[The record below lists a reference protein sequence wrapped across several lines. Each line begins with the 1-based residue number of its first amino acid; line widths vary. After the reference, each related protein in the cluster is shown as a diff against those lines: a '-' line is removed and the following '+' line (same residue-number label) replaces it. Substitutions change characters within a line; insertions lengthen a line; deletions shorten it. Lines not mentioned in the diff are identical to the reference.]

1 MAKVKEKKKKIAGK
15 NQLSGFLDVIT
26 PSVINFQ
33 PKQLNYGDR
42 CQRVLVITDYPQRVG
57 EAWLSRIANIPGVV
71 TSMHTEPIDPYDLV
85 NEIRVS
91 MGELGAKIENMG
103 NPVSRERAQDQYDDA
118 KAILKKIDREQQ
130 KVMLMTVVLLVSAE
144 DLDELNTRCR
154 RVESMLA
161 AAGLRARTPMFLQE
175 EGLRTVGPWGM
186 MENRIKDI
194 GARNMPA
201 ESVAAGFPFVY
212 SGLNDGEGILLGTDK
227 GGGIILCDFWT
238 RRESRT
244 NSNLTVI
251 GRPGVGKSTA
261 VKKILRG
268 EYGRGTKI
276 IIIDPED
283 EYGDLARNM
292 DGDAIDCGGSQES
305 RINPLQIRDV
315 PLDDKDEDVK
325 DKLYEEIEGNNSGP
339 LAYHFQ
345 FLRTFFKLYL
355 GNISR
360 RDMSLLEVALE
371 ALYNSKGINWATNPQ
386 DIPNEQYPTLKDLYF
401 ILLDLSKENVEELTK
416 KWGDLSNV
424 SLTGANS
431 KDWLD
436 LSILLRSAA
445 VGADSFLWSG
455 PTTINPKS
463 DFVVLNIKNLLEAND
478 EIRRAQFY
486 NVLGWAWNEVS
497 KNRKEKVLLGV
508 DECYLLID
516 PEVPETIKFLR
527 NTSKRI
533 RKYEGGL
540 MVITQDLVD
549 FLDPAVK
556 RYGQALLNN
565 PVYKILLG
573 QGEKDIEALEKLMTL
588 SEREIHTL
596 SEGNRGEALF
606 IAGNRRMHLK
616 IDISPEELIMF
627 GEAGGR

>member
-42 CQRVLVITDYPQRVG
+42 FQRVLVITDYPQRVG

-315 PLDDKDEDVK
+315 PLDDKEEK
-325 DKLYEEIEGNNSGP
+325 EKLYEEVEGNNSGP

>member
-1 MAKVKEKKKKIAGK
+1 
-15 NQLSGFLDVIT
+15 LSGFLDVIT

-251 GRPGVGKSTA
+251 GRPGVGKSKLL
-261 VKKILRG
+261 KKILRG

-283 EYGDLARNM
+283 G
-292 DGDAIDCGGSQES
+292 
-305 RINPLQIRDV
+305 
-315 PLDDKDEDVK
+315 
-325 DKLYEEIEGNNSGP
+325 
-339 LAYHFQ
+339 
-345 FLRTFFKLYL
+345 
-355 GNISR
+355 
-360 RDMSLLEVALE
+360 
-371 ALYNSKGINWATNPQ
+371 AT
-386 DIPNEQYPTLKDLYF
+386 
-401 ILLDLSKENVEELTK
+401 
-416 KWGDLSNV
+416 
-424 SLTGANS
+424 
-431 KDWLD
+431 
-436 LSILLRSAA
+436 RS
-445 VGADSFLWSG
+445 
-455 PTTINPKS
+455 
-463 DFVVLNIKNLLEAND
+463 
-478 EIRRAQFY
+478 
-486 NVLGWAWNEVS
+486 
-497 KNRKEKVLLGV
+497 
-508 DECYLLID
+508 
-516 PEVPETIKFLR
+516 
-527 NTSKRI
+527 
-533 RKYEGGL
+533 
-540 MVITQDLVD
+540 
-549 FLDPAVK
+549 
-556 RYGQALLNN
+556 
-565 PVYKILLG
+565 
-573 QGEKDIEALEKLMTL
+573 
-588 SEREIHTL
+588 
-596 SEGNRGEALF
+596 
-606 IAGNRRMHLK
+606 
-616 IDISPEELIMF
+616 
-627 GEAGGR
+627 

>member
-325 DKLYEEIEGNNSGP
+325 DKLYEEVEGNNSGP

-606 IAGNRRMHLK
+606 L
-616 IDISPEELIMF
+616 SLIHI
-627 GEAGGR
+627 

>member
-42 CQRVLVITDYPQRVG
+42 FQRVLVITDYPQRVG

-315 PLDDKDEDVK
+315 PLDDKDEK
-325 DKLYEEIEGNNSGP
+325 EKLYEEVEGNNSGP

-416 KWGDLSNV
+416 KGGDLSNV

>member
-1 MAKVKEKKKKIAGK
+1 IY
-15 NQLSGFLDVIT
+15 
-26 PSVINFQ
+26 FQ
-33 PKQLNYGDR
+33 PNQLNYGAR
-42 CQRVLVITDYPQRVG
+42 FQRVLVINDYPQRVG

-315 PLDDKDEDVK
+315 PLDDKDEK
-325 DKLYEEIEGNNSGP
+325 EKLYEEVEGNNSGP

>member
-42 CQRVLVITDYPQRVG
+42 FQRVLVITDYPQRVG

-154 RVESMLA
+154 RVESML

-315 PLDDKDEDVK
+315 PLDDKDEK
-325 DKLYEEIEGNNSGP
+325 EKLYEEVEGNNSGP

-540 MVITQDLVD
+540 MVI
-549 FLDPAVK
+549 
-556 RYGQALLNN
+556 
-565 PVYKILLG
+565 
-573 QGEKDIEALEKLMTL
+573 
-588 SEREIHTL
+588 
-596 SEGNRGEALF
+596 
-606 IAGNRRMHLK
+606 
-616 IDISPEELIMF
+616 
-627 GEAGGR
+627 

>member
-42 CQRVLVITDYPQRVG
+42 FQRVLVITDYPQRVG

-315 PLDDKDEDVK
+315 PLDDKEEK
-325 DKLYEEIEGNNSGP
+325 EKLYEEVEGNNSGP

-416 KWGDLSNV
+416 KWGNLSNV

>member
-42 CQRVLVITDYPQRVG
+42 FQRVLVITDYPQRVG

-186 MENRIKDI
+186 MGNRIKDI

-315 PLDDKDEDVK
+315 PLDDKDEK
-325 DKLYEEIEGNNSGP
+325 EKLYEEVEGNNSGP

>member
-325 DKLYEEIEGNNSGP
+325 DKLYEEVEGNNSGP

-401 ILLDLSKENVEELTK
+401 ILLDLSKENGEELTK

>member
-325 DKLYEEIEGNNSGP
+325 EKLYEEVEGNNSGP

>member
-1 MAKVKEKKKKIAGK
+1 M
-15 NQLSGFLDVIT
+15 SGFLDVIT

-42 CQRVLVITDYPQRVG
+42 FQRVLVITDYPQRVG

-315 PLDDKDEDVK
+315 PLDDKDEK
-325 DKLYEEIEGNNSGP
+325 EKLYEEVEGNNSGP

>member
-1 MAKVKEKKKKIAGK
+1 MAKAKEKKKKIAGK

-42 CQRVLVITDYPQRVG
+42 SQRVLVITDYPQRVG

-71 TSMHTEPIDPYDLV
+71 TSMHTDPIDPYDLV

-325 DKLYEEIEGNNSGP
+325 EKLYEEGNNSGP

-360 RDMSLLEVALE
+360 REMSLLEVALE
-371 ALYNSKGINWATNPQ
+371 ALYKSKGINWATNPQ
-386 DIPNEQYPTLKDLYF
+386 DIPNEQYPTLKDLYY
-401 ILLDLSKENVEELTK
+401 ILLDLSKENVKELTK

-424 SLTGANS
+424 SLTGASS

>member
-42 CQRVLVITDYPQRVG
+42 FQRVLVITDYPQRVG

-315 PLDDKDEDVK
+315 PLDDKDEK
-325 DKLYEEIEGNNSGP
+325 EKLYEEVEGNNSGP

-556 RYGQALLNN
+556 RYGHALLNN
-565 PVYKILLG
+565 P
-573 QGEKDIEALEKLMTL
+573 
-588 SEREIHTL
+588 
-596 SEGNRGEALF
+596 
-606 IAGNRRMHLK
+606 
-616 IDISPEELIMF
+616 
-627 GEAGGR
+627 

>member
-42 CQRVLVITDYPQRVG
+42 FQRVLVITDYPQRVG

-315 PLDDKDEDVK
+315 PLDDKDEK
-325 DKLYEEIEGNNSGP
+325 EKLYEEVEGNNSGP

>member
-1 MAKVKEKKKKIAGK
+1 
-15 NQLSGFLDVIT
+15 
-26 PSVINFQ
+26 
-33 PKQLNYGDR
+33 
-42 CQRVLVITDYPQRVG
+42 
-57 EAWLSRIANIPGVV
+57 
-71 TSMHTEPIDPYDLV
+71 
-85 NEIRVS
+85 
-91 MGELGAKIENMG
+91 
-103 NPVSRERAQDQYDDA
+103 
-118 KAILKKIDREQQ
+118 
-130 KVMLMTVVLLVSAE
+130 
-144 DLDELNTRCR
+144 
-154 RVESMLA
+154 
-161 AAGLRARTPMFLQE
+161 
-175 EGLRTVGPWGM
+175 
-186 MENRIKDI
+186 
-194 GARNMPA
+194 
-201 ESVAAGFPFVY
+201 PFVY

-325 DKLYEEIEGNNSGP
+325 EKLYEEVEGNNSGP

>member
-325 DKLYEEIEGNNSGP
+325 DKLYEEVEGNNSGP

>member
-1 MAKVKEKKKKIAGK
+1 MAKAKEKKKKIAGK

-42 CQRVLVITDYPQRVG
+42 SQRVLVITDYPQRVG

-71 TSMHTEPIDPYDLV
+71 TSMHTDPIDPYDLV

-325 DKLYEEIEGNNSGP
+325 EKLYEEVEGNNSGP

>member
-1 MAKVKEKKKKIAGK
+1 MAKTRKKVSGKKSLPGY
-15 NQLSGFLDVIT
+15 LDIIT

-33 PKQLNYGDR
+33 PKQLNYGDKY
-42 CQRVLVITDYPQRVG
+42 QRAMVIIDYPQRVG
-57 EAWLSRIANIPGVV
+57 EAWLSRIANMPGVI
-71 TSMHTEPIDPYDLV
+71 TSIHQEPIDPYELV
-85 NEIRVS
+85 QEIRVS
-91 MGELGAKIENMG
+91 MGELGAKMENMG
-103 NPVSRERAQDQYDDA
+103 NPVARERATQQFEDA
-118 KAILKKIDREQQ
+118 KTILQKIDRDQQ
-130 KVMLMTVVLLVSAE
+130 KVMLMTVVLLVSA
-144 DLDELNTRCR
+144 DDEETLNTRCR

-175 EGLRTVGPWGM
+175 EGLRTAAPWGII
-186 MENRIKDI
+186 EEQIKNM

-238 RRESRT
+238 RKESRT
-244 NSNLTVI
+244 NSNLTVV
-251 GRPGVGKSTA
+251 GRPGVGKSTV

-268 EYGRGTKI
+268 EFGRGTRI
-276 IIIDPED
+276 IILDPEN
-283 EYGDLARNM
+283 EYGDLARNHG
-292 DGDAIDCGGSQES
+292 GDAIDCGGSAYS
-305 RINPLQIRDV
+305 RINPLQVRDI
-315 PLDDKDEDVK
+315 PIDDEEDKVK
-325 DKLYEEIEGNNSGP
+325 QEALYADVESSKQGA

-345 FLRTFFKLYL
+345 TLRTWFKLYL
-355 GNISR
+355 GNIKKR
-360 RDMSLLEVALE
+360 ELNLLEVALE
-371 ALYNSKGINWATNPQ
+371 ILYASK
-386 DIPNEQYPTLKDLYF
+386 DITWTTDISKLKNEDYPILKDLYD
-401 ILLDLSKENVEELTK
+401 LLIELSKMDEEK
-416 KWGDLSNV
+416 QKEWGLEDLAF
-424 SLTGANS
+424 LFDTETTQQ
-431 KDWLD
+431 DWKNLA
-436 LSILLRSAA
+436 ILLRPAA
-445 VGADSFLWSG
+445 IGADSFLWNG
-455 PTTINPKS
+455 PTTINPQS
-463 DFVVLNIKNLLEAND
+463 DLVVLNIKNLLEAND
-478 EIRRAQFY
+478 EIRRAQFF

-497 KNRKEKVLLGV
+497 KNRKERVLLGV
-508 DECYLLID
+508 DEAYLLID

-616 IDISPEELIMF
+616 IDISPEELYAF

>member
-283 EYGDLARNM
+283 G
-292 DGDAIDCGGSQES
+292 
-305 RINPLQIRDV
+305 
-315 PLDDKDEDVK
+315 
-325 DKLYEEIEGNNSGP
+325 
-339 LAYHFQ
+339 
-345 FLRTFFKLYL
+345 
-355 GNISR
+355 
-360 RDMSLLEVALE
+360 
-371 ALYNSKGINWATNPQ
+371 AT
-386 DIPNEQYPTLKDLYF
+386 
-401 ILLDLSKENVEELTK
+401 
-416 KWGDLSNV
+416 
-424 SLTGANS
+424 
-431 KDWLD
+431 
-436 LSILLRSAA
+436 RS
-445 VGADSFLWSG
+445 
-455 PTTINPKS
+455 
-463 DFVVLNIKNLLEAND
+463 
-478 EIRRAQFY
+478 
-486 NVLGWAWNEVS
+486 
-497 KNRKEKVLLGV
+497 
-508 DECYLLID
+508 
-516 PEVPETIKFLR
+516 
-527 NTSKRI
+527 
-533 RKYEGGL
+533 
-540 MVITQDLVD
+540 
-549 FLDPAVK
+549 
-556 RYGQALLNN
+556 
-565 PVYKILLG
+565 
-573 QGEKDIEALEKLMTL
+573 
-588 SEREIHTL
+588 
-596 SEGNRGEALF
+596 
-606 IAGNRRMHLK
+606 
-616 IDISPEELIMF
+616 
-627 GEAGGR
+627 

>member
-42 CQRVLVITDYPQRVG
+42 FQRVLVITDYPQRVG

-325 DKLYEEIEGNNSGP
+325 EKLYEEVEGNNSGP

-360 RDMSLLEVALE
+360 RNMSLLEVALE

-416 KWGDLSNV
+416 KWGDLSSV
-424 SLTGANS
+424 SLTGASS

>member
-42 CQRVLVITDYPQRVG
+42 FQRVLVITDYPQRVG

-154 RVESMLA
+154 RVESML

-315 PLDDKDEDVK
+315 PLDDKDEK
-325 DKLYEEIEGNNSGP
+325 EKLYEEVEGNNSGP

-606 IAGNRRMHLK
+606 IAGNRRIHLK

>member
-1 MAKVKEKKKKIAGK
+1 
-15 NQLSGFLDVIT
+15 
-26 PSVINFQ
+26 
-33 PKQLNYGDR
+33 
-42 CQRVLVITDYPQRVG
+42 
-57 EAWLSRIANIPGVV
+57 
-71 TSMHTEPIDPYDLV
+71 
-85 NEIRVS
+85 
-91 MGELGAKIENMG
+91 
-103 NPVSRERAQDQYDDA
+103 
-118 KAILKKIDREQQ
+118 
-130 KVMLMTVVLLVSAE
+130 
-144 DLDELNTRCR
+144 
-154 RVESMLA
+154 
-161 AAGLRARTPMFLQE
+161 
-175 EGLRTVGPWGM
+175 
-186 MENRIKDI
+186 
-194 GARNMPA
+194 
-201 ESVAAGFPFVY
+201 
-212 SGLNDGEGILLGTDK
+212 
-227 GGGIILCDFWT
+227 
-238 RRESRT
+238 
-244 NSNLTVI
+244 
-251 GRPGVGKSTA
+251 
-261 VKKILRG
+261 
-268 EYGRGTKI
+268 
-276 IIIDPED
+276 
-283 EYGDLARNM
+283 M

-325 DKLYEEIEGNNSGP
+325 DKLYEEVEGNNSGP

>member
-26 PSVINFQ
+26 PSIINFQ

-42 CQRVLVITDYPQRVG
+42 SQRVLVITDYPQRVG

-186 MENRIKDI
+186 MENRIKDM

-325 DKLYEEIEGNNSGP
+325 EKLYEEVEGNNSGP

-360 RDMSLLEVALE
+360 RNMSLLEVALE

-424 SLTGANS
+424 SLTGASS

>member
-42 CQRVLVITDYPQRVG
+42 FQRVLVITDYPQRVG

-315 PLDDKDEDVK
+315 PLDDKDEK
-325 DKLYEEIEGNNSGP
+325 EKLYEEVEGNNSGP

-386 DIPNEQYPTLKDLYF
+386 DIPNEQYPT
-401 ILLDLSKENVEELTK
+401 
-416 KWGDLSNV
+416 
-424 SLTGANS
+424 
-431 KDWLD
+431 
-436 LSILLRSAA
+436 
-445 VGADSFLWSG
+445 
-455 PTTINPKS
+455 
-463 DFVVLNIKNLLEAND
+463 
-478 EIRRAQFY
+478 
-486 NVLGWAWNEVS
+486 
-497 KNRKEKVLLGV
+497 
-508 DECYLLID
+508 
-516 PEVPETIKFLR
+516 
-527 NTSKRI
+527 
-533 RKYEGGL
+533 
-540 MVITQDLVD
+540 
-549 FLDPAVK
+549 
-556 RYGQALLNN
+556 
-565 PVYKILLG
+565 
-573 QGEKDIEALEKLMTL
+573 
-588 SEREIHTL
+588 
-596 SEGNRGEALF
+596 
-606 IAGNRRMHLK
+606 
-616 IDISPEELIMF
+616 
-627 GEAGGR
+627 